1 MKVIMNLRL
10 QIYNIKSFTIILIMS
25 FFTSCSTSQEQALE
39 ATLTFAGANRAE
51 LEKVLHHYKD
61 EPLKQAAAHFL
72 IAHMKDRH
80 FYRSAG
86 TDSIRHYLTVA
97 ARQES
102 CLPFDVE
109 QKWGAYDY
117 RQETPIYDA
126 QVLTAD
132 YLIENIEEA
141 FEAWHYR
148 EWGQHYSFD
157 DFCRYLLPYWIGDEA
172 PDRWRHAFVKRF
184 RPVLD
189 SLYQGTDVVV
199 AVDSLQH
206 YLQRTCPFCYNN
218 DFRYPRLG
226 GEFLLEHAVGAC
238 REETDFMI
246 YLLRTLGIPVA
257 NDRYIYSPDAFLGH
271 SWSVFKDTTGRFIPT
286 ELLRTGVSREWTNS
300 RRKGKVYREHTIPLS
315 GTGSLFGDRLT
326 EVTTD
331 YYPANRVTIPMME
344 RKGKE
349 KEGLV
354 GVFSMNGW
362 IPIGKYRWEDGKAVV
377 ENIETGGLIYQPL
390 RMDGGTWAPGGYPFV
405 TDGEGN
411 ATALVPDVTQEETVT
426 LTRKHPLTKYW
437 VTLMH
442 DMDGVRIYGSND
454 RDFHH
459 RTLLGEPMCDSLCSR
474 KKEITPENAGTFRYV
489 MVCPP
494 EGKRLNVSELDVYE
508 EGKKVEC
515 RIVRADAPLGGVTDY
530 SMEKALDGDN
540 LSRFEALNVGT
551 DFVVELERPARIDH
565 IVYVSR
571 NDDNYVAPG
580 ETYELFY
587 QNGVEGWKSL
597 GMQTAA
603 DERLVYEDVPP
614 GALLWLHN
622 HTRGVEE
629 QVFRYIDGEQ
639 VFCYGL

>member
-1 MKVIMNLRL
+1 
-10 QIYNIKSFTIILIMS
+10 
-25 FFTSCSTSQEQALE
+25 
-39 ATLTFAGANRAE
+39 
-51 LEKVLHHYKD
+51 
-61 EPLKQAAAHFL
+61 
-72 IAHMKDRH
+72 
-80 FYRSAG
+80 
-86 TDSIRHYLTVA
+86 
-97 ARQES
+97 
-102 CLPFDVE
+102 
-109 QKWGAYDY
+109 
-117 RQETPIYDA
+117 
-126 QVLTAD
+126 
-132 YLIENIEEA
+132 
-141 FEAWHYR
+141 
-148 EWGQHYSFD
+148 
-157 DFCRYLLPYWIGDEA
+157 
-172 PDRWRHAFVKRF
+172 
-184 RPVLD
+184 
-189 SLYQGTDVVV
+189 
-199 AVDSLQH
+199 
-206 YLQRTCPFCYNN
+206 
-218 DFRYPRLG
+218 
-226 GEFLLEHAVGAC
+226 
-238 REETDFMI
+238 
-246 YLLRTLGIPVA
+246 
-257 NDRYIYSPDAFLGH
+257 
-271 SWSVFKDTTGRFIPT
+271 
-286 ELLRTGVSREWTNS
+286 
-300 RRKGKVYREHTIPLS
+300 
-315 GTGSLFGDRLT
+315 
-326 EVTTD
+326 VTTD

-344 RKGKE
+344 RKGTE

-390 RMDGGTWAPGGYPFV
+390 RMDGGTWTPSGYPFV

-411 ATALVPDVTQEETVT
+411 VTVLVPDATQEETVT

-459 RTLLGEPMCDSLCSR
+459 RTLLGEPMCDSLCNR
-474 KKEITPENAGTFRYV
+474 KKEITPESTGTFRYV

-494 EGKRLNVSELDVYE
+494 EGKRLNVSELEVYE

-540 LSRFEALNVGT
+540 LSRFEAVNVGT

-597 GMQTAA
+597 GMQTAT
-603 DERLVYEDVPP
+603 DERLVYEDVPR

-639 VFCYGL
+639 VFCYKL